1 MYLCTLFLYSE
12 NVKICYTQS
21 MKFLKKIF
29 GDESS
34 KQLKIAQKKV
44 DEINALEQVF
54 EALTDEELKAKT
66 AEFKTR
72 LSEDETLDD
81 ILIEAFAVV
90 RETSK
95 RTLGMRHY
103 DVQLIGGMVLHD
115 GSIAEM
121 RTGEGKTLVSTL
133 PIYLNALS
141 GKGVHVV
148 TVNDYLSR
156 RDAQW
161 MGQIFAFHGLSV
173 GVVNDQNQSFAYDAA
188 HLDEGDDE
196 ERDELGSFR
205 VFYEYLRPI
214 SRKEAYECDITYG
227 TNSQFGFDYLRDH
240 TTQNPNFL
248 VQRGHQFVLIDEVDS
263 VLIDEARVP
272 LILSTAAQ
280 DAESLYK
287 NMNSIAKS
295 LVRDTDYV
303 VDEKLRAIEIHDSG
317 INKAEKSLGID
328 NIYTQDNIKLV
339 HHLETAI
346 RARAV
351 FVKDRDY
358 VVKDGEVVIV
368 DQFTGRMQEGR
379 RYSDGLHQAL
389 EAKEGVLIQQESR
402 TMASITYQNYFK
414 FYNKLSGMTGTG
426 ASSSEEFLKV
436 YGLDVI
442 VIPTHRPIARIDNPD
457 LIYQN
462 EQAKFK
468 AIAKRVK
475 ELQKKDQPVLIGT
488 ASVEKNELLS
498 KFLQSEGVV
507 HQMLN
512 AKNHESEGE
521 IIAQAGKPGSVV
533 VATNMAGRGVDIKL
547 GGNPSTLEQEQHI
560 KDIGGLYVIGT
571 ERHDAR
577 RIDDQL
583 RGRAG
588 RQGDPGETQ
597 FYVSMDDPI
606 MRIFGGDRMKTLVA
620 ALGLGDDEA
629 IQNKTISKQLEKAQE
644 KVEGFHFDGRKSV
657 LDYDNVVSY
666 QRDTIYERRQKVL
679 RGDDDIFAELYAEL
693 DNVEHKLL
701 HKINEKKAQLGDDSR
716 HKELVRQ
723 VSLHL
728 IDSLWMEHLQV
739 MDYTRQSVNLRAY
752 GQREPL
758 VEYKKE
764 ALRLYNEM
772 NAMFTGKLAEILANV
787 DIQSV
792 RQPREN
798 KETESETQNSDKK
811 KTDKVTI
818 VKKGQLKE
826 VKRKKLQEFL
836 DAGWEERS

>member
-1 MYLCTLFLYSE
+1 MKLF
-12 NVKICYTQS
+12 N
-21 MKFLKKIF
+21 KIF
-29 GDESS
+29 GDENT
-34 KQLKIAQKKV
+34 KRLKMAQKRV
-44 DEINALEQVF
+44 DEINALEAEF
-54 EALTDEELKAKT
+54 EKLADEALKAKT
-66 AEFKTR
+66 QEFKDR
-72 LSEDETLDD
+72 LAAGETLDD

-95 RTLGMRHY
+95 RTLDMRHY
-103 DVQLIGGMVLHD
+103 DVQMIGGMTLHE
-115 GSIAEM
+115 GAIAEM

-161 MGQIFAFHGLSV
+161 MGQIFAFHDISI
-173 GVVNDQNQSFAYDAA
+173 GVIGDQNQSFIYDAG
-188 HLDEGDDE
+188 HEETDEQ
-196 ERDELGSFR
+196 RDELGSFR
-205 VFYEYLRPI
+205 VFYEYLRPAT
-214 SRKEAYECDITYG
+214 RKEAYDCDVTYG

-240 TTQNPNFL
+240 TAQDPRML
-248 VQRGHQFVLIDEVDS
+248 VQRGHNYVLIDEVDS
-263 VLIDEARVP
+263 ILIDEARVP
-272 LILSTAAQ
+272 LILSTAAK

-287 NMNSIAKS
+287 KMDQISRT
-295 LVRDTDYV
+295 LVKESDYE
-303 VDEKLRAIEIHDSG
+303 VDEKLKAVSILDSG
-317 INKAEKSLGID
+317 ISKAEKILGIE
-328 NIYTQDNIKLV
+328 NIYTQENIKMV
-339 HHLETAI
+339 HHLETSL
-346 RARAV
+346 RAHAV

-358 VVKDGEVVIV
+358 VIKDGEVIIV

-389 EAKEGVLIQQESR
+389 EAKENVLVQQESR

-414 FYNKLSGMTGTG
+414 FYEKLSGMTGTG
-426 ASSSEEFLKV
+426 NSSKEEFEKV
-436 YGLDVI
+436 YGLDV
-442 VIPTHRPIARIDNPD
+442 VVVPTHRPIARIDNAD

-462 EQAKFK
+462 EKAKFK
-468 AIAKRVK
+468 AIAVKVK
-475 ELQKKDQPVLIGT
+475 EVQKTGQPVLIGT

-498 KFLQSEGVV
+498 QYLRGEGVR

-521 IIAQAGKPGSVV
+521 IVAQAGKKGSVV

-547 GGNPSTLEQEQHI
+547 GGNPATPEQEQEI
-560 KDIGGLYVIGT
+560 KDLGGLFVLGT

-588 RQGDPGETQ
+588 RQGDNGETQ

-606 MRIFGGDRMKTLVA
+606 MRIFGGDRIKAIVGT
-620 ALGLGDDEA
+620 LGLGDDEA
-629 IQNKTISKQLEKAQE
+629 IQNKTISRQLEKAQE

-666 QRDTIYERRQKVL
+666 QRDTVYARRQKVL
-679 RGDDDIFAELYAEL
+679 MGDHGIFEEIQKDVFAF
-693 DNVEHKLL
+693 DHKLT
-701 HKINEKKAQLGDDSR
+701 HMIKAK
-716 HKELVRQ
+716 KELVSDDQYREL
-723 VSLHL
+723 VRRISLYL

-752 GQREPL
+752 GQRDPL

-764 ALRLYNEM
+764 ALRLYQEM
-772 NAMFTGKLAEILANV
+772 NQIFISKLAEILSNV
-787 DIQSV
+787 DVKSV
-792 RQPREN
+792 KQDDSSEEKVETKNIPDTN
-798 KETESETQNSDKK
+798 KVS
-811 KTDKVTI
+811 I

-826 VKRKKLQEFL
+826 VKKKKLQEYL
-836 DAGWEERS
+836 DAGWELRS